1 MKRFGV
7 SGLALLM
14 IVTLVVTGPVQAD
27 KESKKLVDLSLP
39 KISLKKAECCKDK
52 KECCD
57 KKEACRSA
65 SSKLLDRA
73 KGLISKKAECTGKE
87 DCPVCNKAK
96 KTECTGKDD
105 CPVCNAK
112 KEGCKSC
119 DSKTKKLTGKATE
132 TAKQLTGKAS
142 AVVQDGAEKAKETV
156 SKLRERTEKVI
167 GKVKK

>member
-14 IVTLVVTGPVQAD
+14 IVTLVVTGTVQAD

-39 KISLKKAECCKDK
+39 KINFKKAESCEDK

-57 KKEACRSA
+57 EKEACCSA
-65 SSKLLDRA
+65 NSKLLDRA

-96 KTECTGKDD
+96 KLAGK
-105 CPVCNAK
+105 AA
-112 KEGCKSC
+112 ESAQQI
-119 DSKTKKLTGKATE
+119 TGKA
-132 TAKQLTGKAS
+132 G
-142 AVVQDGAEKAKETV
+142 AVVQDGAKKAKETV
-156 SKLRERTEKVI
+156 SKLRERTKKMI